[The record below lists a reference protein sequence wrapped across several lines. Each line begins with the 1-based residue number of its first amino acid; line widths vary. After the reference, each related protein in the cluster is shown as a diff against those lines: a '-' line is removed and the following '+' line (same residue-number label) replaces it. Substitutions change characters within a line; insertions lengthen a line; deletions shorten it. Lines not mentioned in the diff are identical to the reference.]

1 VRADG
6 RVEAVDVGGLALGI
20 DSDQRYDEIRER
32 LELGALVVLY
42 TDGVV
47 EARGRDGELWGH
59 ERLDAS
65 LVELRDRPAA
75 EIAER
80 VIVACR
86 EFAGGDLED
95 DCAIVVV
102 KRT

>member
-1 VRADG
+1 V
-6 RVEAVDVGGLALGI
+6 
-20 DSDQRYDEIRER
+20 
-32 LELGALVVLY
+32 VVLY

-47 EARGRDGELWGH
+47 EARGADGEFWGH
-59 ERLDAS
+59 EHLDAC
-65 LVELRDRPAA
+65 LAENRELTAD

-80 VIVACR
+80 TIASCR